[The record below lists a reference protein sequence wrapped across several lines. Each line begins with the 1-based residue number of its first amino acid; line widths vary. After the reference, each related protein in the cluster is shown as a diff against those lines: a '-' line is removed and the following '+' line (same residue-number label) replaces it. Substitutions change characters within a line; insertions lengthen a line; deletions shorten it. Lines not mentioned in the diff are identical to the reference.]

1 MKRLMKYI
9 LINLLFVLGFHLLY
23 ELVDDE
29 RIMHVLGYSFICTV
43 IYASRDRD
51 NNEKEEE

>member
-1 MKRLMKYI
+1 MKYI
-9 LINLLFVLGFHLLY
+9 LINLLFVFGFHLLY

-29 RIMHVLGYSFICTV
+29 RIMHVVGYSFICTV

-51 NNEKEEE
+51 KDDNEKEEEE